1 MEHFRTGAAYT
12 ESAADAPPRS
22 GAGCAGGDSPSPMV
36 EIPSAERLRVIEV
49 YASIQGESTFAGLPC
64 VFIRLA
70 GCNLRCTWCD
80 SEWTFTGGAHRS
92 IDDVL
97 AEASAFGVNLVEVTG
112 GEPLVHRQAI
122 PLMERL
128 LARGHTVLLETSGSR
143 DIGPVP
149 PGVHVILDLKP
160 PDSGELSANLWSNLP
175 KLRAK
180 DEVKFVLASRRDYEW
195 ARDVVAEHRL
205 AERCSVLFSVAFGL
219 VSPADVVAWMLEDHV
234 PARFQIQ
241 MHKAIWP
248 PQQRGV

>member
-1 MEHFRTGAAYT
+1 MT
-12 ESAADAPPRS
+12 
-22 GAGCAGGDSPSPMV
+22 
-36 EIPSAERLRVIEV
+36 EIPAAERLRVIEV

-64 VFIRLA
+64 VFVRLA

-80 SEWTFTGGAHRS
+80 SEWTFTGGEHRS
-92 IDDVL
+92 IDAVV
-97 AEASAFGVNLVEVTG
+97 AEASAFGINLVEVTG

-128 LARGHTVLLETSGSR
+128 LAAGHTVLLETSGSR

-160 PDSGELSANLWSNLP
+160 PDSGEEAANLWSNIP
-175 KLRAK
+175 KLAAK

-195 ARDVVAEHRL
+195 ARDKVAEHRL
-205 AERCSVLFSVAFGL
+205 DTQSTVLFSVAFGH
-219 VSPADVVAWMLEDHV
+219 VQPADVVAWMLEDRV

-241 MHKAIWP
+241 MHKVIWTAE
-248 PQQRGV
+248 QRRV